1 MRTLL
6 VRKEVLDLAL
16 DAEGLEV
23 VRRLQ
28 DGGRRSLVMARCQ
41 LIRSLDVFLGLA
53 TRCTP
58 PFLTE
63 MLKSAGGRSEVEL
76 LLGDPDLVRAIVE
89 GCLEVLGIRK

>member
-6 VRKEVLDLAL
+6 VGEEVLDLAL

-23 VRRLQ
+23 TRRLQ

-41 LIRSLDVFLGLA
+41 LIRSLDVFLCLA
-53 TRCTP
+53 TSCTP

-89 GCLEVLGIRK
+89 GRLEILGIRK

>member
-6 VRKEVLDLAL
+6 VGKEVLDLAL

-28 DGGRRSLVMARCQ
+28 DGGRRSLVMARGQ
-41 LIRSLDVFLGLA
+41 LIRSLDVFLCLA

-58 PFLTE
+58 PLLTE
-63 MLKSAGGRSEVEL
+63 MLKSAGGRGEVEL
-76 LLGDPDLVRAIVE
+76 LLGHPDLVRAVVE
-89 GCLEVLGIRK
+89 GRLEILGIRK